1 MNGAA
6 NIGNVANRIAMAIM
20 AAGLAWCLFGFIA
33 PGSAQSAPDSTAVV
47 VYTVQPGDTLWRY
60 AASITPEGG
69 NVGDT
74 VDELM
79 RLNTLI
85 RCLCMR
91 GSASLFPMRRRDRQA
106 WLISRA
112 QSILDN
118 MHCPFCQNPDTK
130 VVDTRIS
137 DDGHS
142 IRRRRECPKCSKR
155 FTTLET
161 TMLLVVKRSGNVEQF
176 DRNKVISGVRKACQG
191 RPINE
196 DDLKMLGQK
205 VEEDLRSRGLAQVK
219 SDEVGKAIL
228 KPLRDLD
235 MVAYM
240 RFASVYQNFENL
252 EDFQR
257 AIDELKGASSE

>member
-1 MNGAA
+1 MN
-6 NIGNVANRIAMAIM
+6 
-20 AAGLAWCLFGFIA
+20 
-33 PGSAQSAPDSTAVV
+33 
-47 VYTVQPGDTLWRY
+47 
-60 AASITPEGG
+60 
-69 NVGDT
+69 
-74 VDELM
+74 
-79 RLNTLI
+79 
-85 RCLCMR
+85 
-91 GSASLFPMRRRDRQA
+91 
-106 WLISRA
+106 
-112 QSILDN
+112 
-118 MHCPFCQNPDTK
+118 CPFCQNPDTK

>member
-1 MNGAA
+1 
-6 NIGNVANRIAMAIM
+6 
-20 AAGLAWCLFGFIA
+20 
-33 PGSAQSAPDSTAVV
+33 
-47 VYTVQPGDTLWRY
+47 
-60 AASITPEGG
+60 
-69 NVGDT
+69 
-74 VDELM
+74 
-79 RLNTLI
+79 
-85 RCLCMR
+85 
-91 GSASLFPMRRRDRQA
+91 
-106 WLISRA
+106 
-112 QSILDN
+112 

-130 VVDTRIS
+130 VVDIRIS

-161 TMLLVVKRSGNVEQF
+161 TMLLLVKRSGNVEQF

>member
-1 MNGAA
+1 
-6 NIGNVANRIAMAIM
+6 
-20 AAGLAWCLFGFIA
+20 
-33 PGSAQSAPDSTAVV
+33 
-47 VYTVQPGDTLWRY
+47 
-60 AASITPEGG
+60 
-69 NVGDT
+69 
-74 VDELM
+74 
-79 RLNTLI
+79 
-85 RCLCMR
+85 
-91 GSASLFPMRRRDRQA
+91 
-106 WLISRA
+106 
-112 QSILDN
+112 

-155 FTTLET
+155 FTTWET

>member
-1 MNGAA
+1 
-6 NIGNVANRIAMAIM
+6 
-20 AAGLAWCLFGFIA
+20 
-33 PGSAQSAPDSTAVV
+33 
-47 VYTVQPGDTLWRY
+47 
-60 AASITPEGG
+60 
-69 NVGDT
+69 
-74 VDELM
+74 
-79 RLNTLI
+79 
-85 RCLCMR
+85 
-91 GSASLFPMRRRDRQA
+91 
-106 WLISRA
+106 
-112 QSILDN
+112 

-205 VEEDLRSRGLAQVK
+205 VEEDLRSRGLSQVK

>member
-1 MNGAA
+1 
-6 NIGNVANRIAMAIM
+6 
-20 AAGLAWCLFGFIA
+20 
-33 PGSAQSAPDSTAVV
+33 
-47 VYTVQPGDTLWRY
+47 
-60 AASITPEGG
+60 
-69 NVGDT
+69 
-74 VDELM
+74 
-79 RLNTLI
+79 
-85 RCLCMR
+85 
-91 GSASLFPMRRRDRQA
+91 
-106 WLISRA
+106 
-112 QSILDN
+112 

-155 FTTLET
+155 FPTLET

>member
-1 MNGAA
+1 
-6 NIGNVANRIAMAIM
+6 
-20 AAGLAWCLFGFIA
+20 
-33 PGSAQSAPDSTAVV
+33 
-47 VYTVQPGDTLWRY
+47 
-60 AASITPEGG
+60 
-69 NVGDT
+69 
-74 VDELM
+74 
-79 RLNTLI
+79 
-85 RCLCMR
+85 
-91 GSASLFPMRRRDRQA
+91 
-106 WLISRA
+106 
-112 QSILDN
+112 

-205 VEEDLRSRGLAQVK
+205 VEEDLRSRGLDQVK

>member
-1 MNGAA
+1 
-6 NIGNVANRIAMAIM
+6 
-20 AAGLAWCLFGFIA
+20 
-33 PGSAQSAPDSTAVV
+33 
-47 VYTVQPGDTLWRY
+47 
-60 AASITPEGG
+60 
-69 NVGDT
+69 
-74 VDELM
+74 
-79 RLNTLI
+79 
-85 RCLCMR
+85 
-91 GSASLFPMRRRDRQA
+91 
-106 WLISRA
+106 
-112 QSILDN
+112 

-176 DRNKVISGVRKACQG
+176 DRNKVISGVRKARQG

>member
-1 MNGAA
+1 
-6 NIGNVANRIAMAIM
+6 
-20 AAGLAWCLFGFIA
+20 
-33 PGSAQSAPDSTAVV
+33 
-47 VYTVQPGDTLWRY
+47 
-60 AASITPEGG
+60 
-69 NVGDT
+69 
-74 VDELM
+74 
-79 RLNTLI
+79 
-85 RCLCMR
+85 
-91 GSASLFPMRRRDRQA
+91 
-106 WLISRA
+106 
-112 QSILDN
+112 

-142 IRRRRECPKCSKR
+142 IRRRRECPECSKR